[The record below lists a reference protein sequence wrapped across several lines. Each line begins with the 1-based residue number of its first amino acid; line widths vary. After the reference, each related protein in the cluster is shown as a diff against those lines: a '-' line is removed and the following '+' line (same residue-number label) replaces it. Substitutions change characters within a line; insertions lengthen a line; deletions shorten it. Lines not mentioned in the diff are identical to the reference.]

1 MLLPKA
7 KEIAKDG
14 KMMKFSELY
23 KKADKATK
31 GKIAK
36 IAGSQIAGYLY
47 SGIVLGV
54 GIAKLNIFITK
65 KINAKRNATT
75 NMNENIEKTP
85 KLEIPNTLQLSSS
98 TNGIFKDFN

>member
-1 MLLPKA
+1 
-7 KEIAKDG
+7 
-14 KMMKFSELY
+14 MKFSELY

-36 IAGSQIAGYLY
+36 IAGSQVAGYLY

-65 KINAKRNATT
+65 KVNEKRKAKA
-75 NMNENIEKTP
+75 NMNEKIENTP
-85 KLEIPNTLQLSSS
+85 KLEIPNTIQRSSS
-98 TNGIFKDFN
+98 TSGIFKDFN